1 MMALLNSFATK
12 HPIKSAALAA
22 ALLLSTA
29 AAVSAAEVE
38 LLPNGQLSAT
48 SSEMTKPGQFKKAAP
63 WRIGVSWAGMG
74 NSWIV
79 QMISEMRHTAGQD
92 KNIGGFIVTEANWNP
107 AKQVADVEDLLAKKV
122 DALIIGPISQAVGT
136 PLIEK
141 AAKQGIPVITFG
153 AYGSSTLST
162 VEVMAGGKVFG
173 QQGGDFLRKEL
184 KGKGNLWVFRGVA
197 GVDEE
202 QLRYDG
208 FRKAI
213 DGSELKITQEVFG
226 DWNYAKGKQLCEN
239 LVLSGQQADGIW
251 FSGSEMTRACI
262 DVFKEAGK
270 PLVPMTGEA
279 NNGFLRIWKESN
291 VKSVAPL
298 MTPGLGT
305 AVVRA
310 ATSLLEGKPLHKS
323 YFSTLAPITR
333 DQLDKSYRADL
344 SDAFWLPSGL
354 PEEKLKQQFKK

>member
-1 MMALLNSFATK
+1 MKSKLFLSRTLPALALPAL
-12 HPIKSAALAA
+12 ALAA
-22 ALLLSTA
+22 CLAQTRAGA
-29 AAVSAAEVE
+29 ADVQ
-38 LLPNGQLSAT
+38 LLPGGQLTPT
-48 SSEMTKPGQFKKAAP
+48 STQQTASGQFKKAPP

-92 KNIGGFIVTEANWNP
+92 RNIGGFIVTEANWNP

-122 DALIIGPISQAVGT
+122 DVLIIGPISQAVGA

-141 AAKQGIPVITFG
+141 ATRSGIPVVTFG
-153 AYGSSTLST
+153 AYGPSTTST
-162 VEVMAGGKVFG
+162 VEVMAGGRVFG
-173 QQGGDFLRKEL
+173 QQGGEFLRREL
-184 KGKGNLWVFRGVA
+184 KGKGSIWVFRGVA

-208 FRKAI
+208 LRKALA
-213 DGSELKITQEVFG
+213 GSDIKITQEVFG

-239 LVLSGQQADGIW
+239 LVLSGQPVDGIW
-251 FSGSEMTRACI
+251 FSGSEMTRACL

-279 NNGFLRIWKESN
+279 NNGFLRVWKETG

-298 MTPGLGT
+298 MTPGLGA

-310 ATSLLEGKPLHKS
+310 ATALLEGKPLYRS
-323 YFSTLAPITR
+323 YFSTLDPITR
-333 DQLDKSYRADL
+333 EQLDKFYRADL
-344 SDAFWLPSGL
+344 NDAFWMPTGL
-354 PEEKLKQQFKK
+354 PEDKLRQQFRR

>member
-1 MMALLNSFATK
+1 MTRLPLSLHPALTRC
-12 HPIKSAALAA
+12 ALAA
-22 ALLLSTA
+22 TLVLLWPSARA
-29 AAVSAAEVE
+29 ADVE
-38 LLPNGQLSAT
+38 LLPGGQLSPT
-48 SSEMTKPGQFKKAAP
+48 STEKTRPGQFKKAAP

-107 AKQVADVEDLLAKKV
+107 AKQVADVEDLMAKKV
-122 DALIIGPISQAVGT
+122 DALIIGPISQAVGA
-136 PLIEK
+136 PLIAK
-141 AAKQGIPVITFG
+141 AAKAGIPVVTFG
-153 AYGSSTLST
+153 AYGPGTLST
-162 VEVMAGGKVFG
+162 VEVMAGGRVFG
-173 QQGGDFLRKEL
+173 QQGGEFLRREL
-184 KGKGNLWVFRGVA
+184 QGRGNLWVFRGVA

-213 DGSELKITQEVFG
+213 EGSELKITHEVFG

-239 LVLSGQQADGIW
+239 LVLSGQKVDGIW

-262 DVFKEAGK
+262 DVFKEAGR

-279 NNGFLRIWKESN
+279 NNGFLRIWKDSN

-310 ATSLLEGKPLHKS
+310 ATALLDGQPLYRS
-323 YFSTLAPITR
+323 YFSTLPPISRET
-333 DQLDKSYRADL
+333 LDKAYRPDL

-354 PEEKLKQQFKK
+354 PEDKLKQQFRR